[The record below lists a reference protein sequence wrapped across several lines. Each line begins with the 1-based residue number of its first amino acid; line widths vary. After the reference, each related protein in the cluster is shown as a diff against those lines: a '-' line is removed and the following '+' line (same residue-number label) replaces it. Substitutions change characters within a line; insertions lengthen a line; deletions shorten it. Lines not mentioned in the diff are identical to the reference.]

1 MAAQAFTGLA
11 VPNTAGLAMSNYSYT
26 VPNLQY
32 GLGLGNSFPTQQPSF
47 TASFHSDSTA
57 PHLATKSPLAL
68 KVDFEKYF
76 KNKPLLSNYLEK
88 LQEGKDNEK
97 AFGELFDDIVN
108 HVNDEN
114 QGRFSESSRKQLKKE
129 IERFYFD
136 KFSPKAYEVLHNPND
151 NARKTALYRYLLDL
165 ADRINTQLTYRNLSH
180 SLGRRHGGRKITRK
194 YRSRNGKKTSL
205 RKLKQ
210 RSRKHGVSRR

>member
-1 MAAQAFTGLA
+1 M
-11 VPNTAGLAMSNYSYT
+11 PNTAGLAMSNYSYT

-68 KVDFEKYF
+68 KVDF
-76 KNKPLLSNYLEK
+76 KPFLSNYLEK

-114 QGRFSESSRKQLKKE
+114 QRRFSESSRKQLKKD

-136 KFSPKAYEVLHNPND
+136 KFSPKAYEVLRNPND
-151 NARKTALYRYLLDL
+151 KTRKTALHNHLVDL
-165 ADRINTQLTYRNLSH
+165 ADKINTQLTYWNLSH
-180 SLGRRHGGRKITRK
+180 SPGRRHGGRKITRK